1 MTPLPGSLSD
11 GSRPNSPLSGGSHYS
26 ASHYSLFSSCCEC
39 NRLTASP
46 LSTSLGDL
54 RADIKRIADPYFAT
68 GSPASVFL
76 NSYVHG
82 EKSLPIT
89 TSGVKGLPI
98 VLRRG
103 VTAKVD
109 SKPSLLFLDLP
120 VPPAKSG
127 EPIPERFGSN
137 VLLKRLEGM
146 RSQDLPVFGVSGT
159 FLAVVVHVIIYCQ
172 HHHIVFPYTNTSY
185 ITFNCLSGCGKTRSV
200 IEMLCLQWGFY
211 FNAAKSDLGSNDLS
225 QLADYIDAKTTEEQ
239 GPGQNTAVRF
249 LSWT

>member
-1 MTPLPGSLSD
+1 
-11 GSRPNSPLSGGSHYS
+11 
-26 ASHYSLFSSCCEC
+26 
-39 NRLTASP
+39 
-46 LSTSLGDL
+46 DL

-89 TSGVKGLPI
+89 TTGVKGLPI

-146 RSQDLPVFGVSGT
+146 RSQDLPVFGVSG
-159 FLAVVVHVIIYCQ
+159 
-172 HHHIVFPYTNTSY
+172 
-185 ITFNCLSGCGKTRSV
+185 CGKTRSV